1 MEIERIAVRAILI
14 WLFLFLLLRLSG
26 HSTIAQLTGRS
37 LVLTLILS
45 ELLDSVLFSQV
56 PVATGIVAMGTVTV
70 TALLVALGTQ
80 HSERFERL
88 VEGRPYRVLRQG
100 AIDRRERRQAL
111 IGMAEIGEQMR
122 HHGLEADDWRESR
135 EVIVEG
141 DDAQVSVLLEE
152 WAQPVQKRDRAKV
165 REARR

>member
-56 PVATGIVAMGTVTV
+56 PVATGVVAMGTVTV

-100 AIDRRERRQAL
+100 AIDRRERRHAL
-111 IGMAEIGEQMR
+111 VGMSEIGEQMR
-122 HHGLEADDWRESR
+122 HHGLEADDWREAR

-141 DDAQVSVLLEE
+141 DDAAVSVLPEE
-152 WAQPVQKRDRAKV
+152 WAQPVQKKDREKV